1 MLVTQAA
8 ICRPTRLALDLEFSI
23 GEHVF
28 VIKKSVGNVE
38 QMFVQRLK
46 SIPEKG
52 RQITTT
58 IQEIKAGKCKA
69 GNCVNLGAAHCNII
83 ICVLYIHILRLCA

>member
-8 ICRPTRLALDLEFSI
+8 ICRHTGLALDLEFST

-28 VIKKSVGNVE
+28 VIIITSVGNVE

-46 SIPEKG
+46 SIPQK
-52 RQITTT
+52 
-58 IQEIKAGKCKA
+58 
-69 GNCVNLGAAHCNII
+69 L
-83 ICVLYIHILRLCA
+83 